1 MYGTTA
7 ISQHFR
13 KKRHDSDTSSTGTNS
28 VDSIYSPK
36 IPIINYENSTKQTP
50 KLYKTILTNSSH
62 PHQKYTTHEF
72 GLILYT
78 RNHPKLPNVPH
89 FLVANYKYN
98 FTSIPPGIPK
108 YYSSGIV
115 YFFYLL
121 YSHFSINSIG
131 NVIVSHKIRQS
142 FLRQ

>member
-1 MYGTTA
+1 M
-7 ISQHFR
+7 
-13 KKRHDSDTSSTGTNS
+13 
-28 VDSIYSPK
+28 YSPK
-36 IPIINYENSTKQTP
+36 IPIINYDNSIKQSP
-50 KLYKTILTNSSH
+50 KLYKTVLTTSSQS
-62 PHQKYTTHEF
+62 HQKYTTHEF

-78 RNHPKLPNVPH
+78 RNHPKMPTVPH

-98 FTSIPPGIPK
+98 FTSIPAGTPK

-121 YSHFSINSIG
+121 YSHFSINSSG

-142 FLRQ
+142 FLR